1 MTKTKEKKR
10 GRPFGATTQIAKLQR
25 IANRLEQMARTQ
37 CMNIIQDSLDGKAV
51 DKEVLSTAKWVV
63 ASSKE
68 FHKACLQEKEA
79 KNSKGSD
86 LPGTPEIEIEEY
98 ETEGA
103 TVFQLHMSK
112 TE

>member
-1 MTKTKEKKR
+1 MTKVKEKKI
-10 GRPFGATTQIAKLQR
+10 GRPFGATTKIAKLQR
-25 IANRLEQMARTQ
+25 LANRLEQMARTQ
-37 CMNIIQDSLDGKAV
+37 GMDIIQDSLNGKDV
-51 DKEVLSTAKWVV
+51 DKETLATAKWVV
-63 ASSKE
+63 TASKE

-79 KNSKGSD
+79 KNSVKDGASVEVE
-86 LPGTPEIEIEEY
+86 EI